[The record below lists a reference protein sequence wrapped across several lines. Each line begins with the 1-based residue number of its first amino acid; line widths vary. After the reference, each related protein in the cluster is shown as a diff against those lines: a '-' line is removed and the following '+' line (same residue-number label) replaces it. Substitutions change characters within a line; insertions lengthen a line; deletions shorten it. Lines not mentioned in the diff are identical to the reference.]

1 MKRLSLV
8 CEHCHSK
15 DFEVTYGSGSCDGSW
30 QVELVCQSCG
40 HITLIAVT
48 KNYVPG
54 IDCVNEPRDF
64 YYPQRKSEGGEVH
77 GRSREEAAGVS

>member
-1 MKRLSLV
+1 MNRNSLV
-8 CEHCHSK
+8 CEHCHGK
-15 DFEVTYGSGSCDGSW
+15 DFEVAYSFGSCDGSW

-48 KNYVPG
+48 KDYVAE

-64 YYPQRKSEGGEVH
+64 YYPQRKSEGGKVH
-77 GRSREEAAGVS
+77 GRSREEAANVS